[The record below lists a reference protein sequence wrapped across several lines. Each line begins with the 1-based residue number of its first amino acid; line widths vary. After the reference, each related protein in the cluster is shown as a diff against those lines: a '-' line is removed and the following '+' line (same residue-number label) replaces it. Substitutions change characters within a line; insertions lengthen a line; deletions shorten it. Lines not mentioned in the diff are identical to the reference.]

1 MNSSVAVRFFIT
13 ILHHLKSPENQT
25 WAQMLLFSYRILT
38 SDWQRSDFTLEEK
51 AEMNR
56 LSTLPLYE
64 MVEGLYRLFDS
75 YIHEKEQVFV
85 LAFLDLIAEYVQKEN
100 TDLGRFLTWWEDSGI
115 RKTIATPDGQNAIRI
130 LTVHKSKAW
139 VFVPS
144 SYLLPTGKLIISL

>member
-1 MNSSVAVRFFIT
+1 
-13 ILHHLKSPENQT
+13 
-25 WAQMLLFSYRILT
+25 
-38 SDWQRSDFTLEEK
+38 
-51 AEMNR
+51 
-56 LSTLPLYE
+56 

-130 LTVHKSKAW
+130 LTVHKSIRKKLHSIGYILSR
-139 VFVPS
+139 FVIVHRWE
-144 SYLLPTGKLIISL
+144 LLFSPVITFKNVYMPTSTT